1 MGMLSTDVLS
11 IAIITVLFC
20 KIVTKFTAR
29 ETGRFSFS
37 GRFPVYQRFH
47 ICNLKCVDHSLILL
61 NSQFFLQLCLMDVV
75 LIMICGFFLF
85 PLELVN
91 SDDPTLNFIT
101 NNPLDALLAVEIEK
115 NKEFLLC
122 FNCKYIR
129 AWASLFDGL
138 EKKNHTCSVYLFSE
152 SYCRYAGFV
161 FFSFLRRLDMCLWGN
176 ELVLRTSHH
185 IRAQGLFLYPAP
197 SLWTRR
203 LTARVDWLVLDH
215 SWTNCAES
223 KKWCFMFLF
232 PPTMII

>member
-1 MGMLSTDVLS
+1 MCGPLSNFAKFS
-11 IAIITVLFC
+11 IFSPAVSH
-20 KIVTKFTAR
+20 
-29 ETGRFSFS
+29 GR
-37 GRFPVYQRFH
+37 R
-47 ICNLKCVDHSLILL
+47 L
-61 NSQFFLQLCLMDVV
+61 NHDLR
-75 LIMICGFFLF
+75 FFLF

-101 NNPLDALLAVEIEK
+101 NNPLDALLAVEIEAK
-115 NKEFLLC
+115 KEFLLC

-203 LTARVDWLVLDH
+203 LTARVDWQVLDH

>member
-1 MGMLSTDVLS
+1 MCGPLSNFAKFS
-11 IAIITVLFC
+11 IFSPAVSH
-20 KIVTKFTAR
+20 
-29 ETGRFSFS
+29 GR
-37 GRFPVYQRFH
+37 R
-47 ICNLKCVDHSLILL
+47 L
-61 NSQFFLQLCLMDVV
+61 NHDLRC
-75 LIMICGFFLF
+75 FLF

-138 EKKNHTCSVYLFSE
+138 EKKNHTYDVYLFSE

-176 ELVLRTSHH
+176 ELVLRTSHLLEP
-185 IRAQGLFLYPAP
+185 RAFSSTLRLHSEPGDWPRE
-197 SLWTRR
+197 WT
-203 LTARVDWLVLDH
+203 D
-215 SWTNCAES
+215 
-223 KKWCFMFLF
+223 KF
-232 PPTMII
+232 